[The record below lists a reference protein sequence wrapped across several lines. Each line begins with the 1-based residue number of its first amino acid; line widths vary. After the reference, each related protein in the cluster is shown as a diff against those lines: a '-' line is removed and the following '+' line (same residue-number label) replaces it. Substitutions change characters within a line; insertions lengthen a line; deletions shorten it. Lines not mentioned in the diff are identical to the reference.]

1 MADISKIKLP
11 DGITYDIKDSVARA
25 ALGGGS
31 MVITWPKSAL
41 ASASAPSTTTKAS
54 IPDAAY
60 AYYNNAS
67 ASTAGSLVAASADK
81 NKFYLVAGVTT
92 DPSGSTKGGDF
103 YDEWVAIQDGSS
115 YVWEKV
121 GDTQF
126 TGDLNITTASFVKT
140 LASGTHTH
148 NYASTSGV
156 TISSGAS
163 TGPTVA
169 TGGITT
175 SGSVALAS
183 SSSTSTGAVQYV
195 QSIGSAAAQGH
206 THSVTVGTTRL
217 NVSRTTDAVV
227 GASNTYI
234 YATASGGGYDSPT
247 KAYFLTSAAGGGTG
261 TVTASMQQVV
271 SDFNASIENLVTTSI
286 RPAKSISTSSF
297 VTSATTTRFGQ
308 VAAYTGL
315 TGTVT
320 AVTGRS
326 SATVAT
332 GTVSSDGGG
341 SSVVTNVTAPNTVQG
356 RTSKNVVTA
365 VGGATGSGTSNY
377 IQSISTASIKKVNVV
392 SSATVESTVVTG
404 ATDAAV
410 GNGRLMYFASVNG
423 ETLEITGKIL
433 ETSSQSVS
441 TNDYGVSG
449 AYTLASGPVSK
460 AFSTGSVYEAD
471 APSATSLTVSSSK
484 LATTT
489 VYSANAPASTN
500 VSLTPT
506 TTNVIGATA
515 VASGASVNVITAVAK
530 DDTTIDP
537 RDTAVTVATGTVSSD
552 GTGATVVTGVSK
564 TAGQVVGALAGTTT
578 FLTSVSAGS
587 AQAITALGDQSA
599 FSASLSNGA
608 SSTGKAKA
616 IVGVSI
622 ATQPEFT
629 LATSSSGSV
638 AVGSPGT
645 ISITATSTAAV
656 TGTTRYLTV
665 SHSDPTLTTT
675 KLSAAA
681 TATSVKTGTNDQT
694 VISGVGTEGLA
705 VIDVKL
711 Q

>member
-11 DGITYDIKDSVARA
+11 DGITYDIKDAVARA

-41 ASASAPSTTTKAS
+41 ASASAPSTTTRAS

-60 AYYNNAS
+60 AYYNNVAAS
-67 ASTAGSLVAASADK
+67 VEGSLVAASADK
-81 NKFYLVAGVTT
+81 NKFYLVAGVATN
-92 DPSGSTKGGDF
+92 PSGSIKGGDF

-126 TGDLNITTASFVKT
+126 TGDLDITTASFVKT
-140 LASGTHTH
+140 LAPGTHQHT
-148 NYASTSGV
+148 YASVSGI
-156 TISSGAS
+156 TISSGATS
-163 TGPTVA
+163 GPTVA
-169 TGGITT
+169 TGGISA
-175 SGSVALAS
+175 SGSASLSS
-183 SSSTSTGAVQYV
+183 SSSTSNGSIKYLEAV
-195 QSIGSAAAQGH
+195 SAAAQGH
-206 THSVTVGTTRL
+206 THSATVGTTYL
-217 NVSRTTDAVV
+217 SSSRSKDTVV
-227 GASNTYI
+227 GSSTTWI
-234 YATASGGGYDSPT
+234 GVSISGGGYDSPT
-247 KAYFLTSAAGGGTG
+247 KSYFLTSAAGGGTG
-261 TVTASMQQVV
+261 TVSASMKNITV
-271 SDFNASIENLVTTSI
+271 DFNSSTDNLVTTSI
-286 RPAKSISTSSF
+286 RPAKSITTSSF
-297 VTSATTTRFGQ
+297 VTSATTTKFGQ

-332 GTVSSDGGG
+332 GSLSSNGSG

-365 VGGATGSGTSNY
+365 VGGATSSNTSNY
-377 IQSISTASIKKVNVV
+377 IQSISSKSLTKVNVV
-392 SSATVESTVVTG
+392 SSATVAGTVVTG
-404 ATDAAV
+404 ATDST

-423 ETLEITGKIL
+423 ETLEITGKVL

-460 AFSTGSVYEAD
+460 AFTVESIYEAD
-471 APSATSLTVSSSK
+471 APSSTSLTVSSSK
-484 LATTT
+484 LSTTT
-489 VYSANAPASTN
+489 IYQANAPASAN
-500 VSLTPT
+500 VSFTPT

-515 VASGASVNVITAVAK
+515 VTSGASVNVITAVTK
-530 DDTTIDP
+530 DSTTLDP

-552 GTGATVVTGVSK
+552 GTGATVVTSVSK
-564 TAGQVVGALAGTTT
+564 TAGQVVGALTGTTT

-587 AQAITALGDQSA
+587 AQAITALGNQSA

-629 LATSSSGSV
+629 LATASSGSV

-645 ISITATSTAAV
+645 ISITATSTAAA

-694 VISGVGTEGLA
+694 VISGVGTESLA
-705 VIDVKL
+705 IIDVKL

>member
-11 DGITYDIKDSVARA
+11 DGITYDIKDAVARA

-60 AYYNNAS
+60 AYYNNAA
-67 ASTAGSLVAASADK
+67 ASVAGSLVAASADK

-148 NYASTSGV
+148 KYASTSGV

-163 TGPTVA
+163 SGPTVA

-175 SGSVALAS
+175 SGSVSLAS

-206 THSVTVGTTRL
+206 THSLTVGTTRL

-234 YATASGGGYDSPT
+234 YATGSGGGYASPT
-247 KAYFLTSAAGGGTG
+247 KSYFLTSAAGGGTG
-261 TVTASMQQVV
+261 TVTASMMNVTT
-271 SDFNASIENLVTTSI
+271 DFNASEGNLSTTSI
-286 RPAKSISTSSF
+286 RPAKSITTSAF
-297 VTSATTTRFGQ
+297 VTSGTTTRFGQ

-326 SATVAT
+326 QTTVAT
-332 GTVSSDGGG
+332 GSLDSNGSG

-356 RTSKNVVTA
+356 RTSKDVVTA
-365 VGGATGSGTSNY
+365 VGGATSSSTSNY
-377 IQSISTASIKKVNVV
+377 IQSISTNSLTKVNVV
-392 SSATVESTVVTG
+392 SSATVSGTVVTG
-404 ATDAAV
+404 ATDSA

-423 ETLEITGKIL
+423 ETLEITGKVL
-433 ETSSQSVS
+433 ETSSQSVT
-441 TNDYGVSG
+441 TNSYGVSG
-449 AYTLASGPVSK
+449 SYTLASGPVSK
-460 AFSTGSVYEAD
+460 AFTTGSIYEAN

-484 LATTT
+484 LETATI
-489 VYSANAPASTN
+489 YQANSPASTS
-500 VSLTPT
+500 VSFTPT

-515 VASGASVNVITAVAK
+515 VTSGASVNIITAVTK
-530 DDTTIDP
+530 DSTTLDP
-537 RDTAVTVATGTVSSD
+537 RDTAVTVATGAVSAD

-587 AQAITALGDQSA
+587 AEAITALGDQTAISIA
-599 FSASLSNGA
+599 VSNGA
-608 SSTGKAKA
+608 SAAGRALAVRSA
-616 IVGVSI
+616 SI
-622 ATQPEFT
+622 STQPVIT
-629 LATSSSGSV
+629 LSTVSSGGV
-638 AVGSPGT
+638 AVGAAGEV
-645 ISITATSTAAV
+645 ITASTTTTAATV
-656 TGTTRYLTV
+656 TTRYLTA
-665 SHSDPTLTTT
+665 SHSDPVLTTT
-675 KLSAAA
+675 KLSA
-681 TATSVKTGTNDQT
+681 TPTNTTVSTGNNTGT
-694 VISGVGTEGLA
+694 VITGIGTEGLA

>member
-11 DGITYDIKDSVARA
+11 DGITYDIKDAVARA

-423 ETLEITGKIL
+423 ETLEITGKTL
-433 ETSSQSVS
+433 TTGSQSVS
-441 TNDYGVSG
+441 SGKYGVNGEHTFVSG
-449 AYTLASGPVSK
+449 GTAKS
-460 AFSTGSVYEAD
+460 FSTGSVYEAN

-484 LATTT
+484 LETATI
-489 VYSANAPASTN
+489 YQANSPSSTN
-500 VSLTPT
+500 VSFTPT

-515 VASGASVNVITAVAK
+515 VTSGASVNVITAVAK
-530 DDTTIDP
+530 DATTIDP
-537 RDTAVTVATGTVSSD
+537 RDTAVTVATGSITPE
-552 GTGATVVTGVSK
+552 GTGDTVVTGVSK
-564 TAGQVVGALAGTTT
+564 TAGQVVGALTGTTT

-587 AQAITALGDQSA
+587 AEAITALGDQTGISIKVA
-599 FSASLSNGA
+599 NGA
-608 SSTGKAKA
+608 SAAGSARA
-616 IVGVSI
+616 VYSASVS
-622 ATQPEFT
+622 TQPVIT
-629 LATSSSGSV
+629 LSTVSSGGV
-638 AVGSPGT
+638 AVGAAGAVT
-645 ISITATSTAAV
+645 TASTTTTAATV
-656 TGTTRYLTV
+656 TTRYLTA
-665 SHSDPTLTTT
+665 SHTDPVLTTT
-675 KLSAAA
+675 KLSA
-681 TATSVKTGTNDQT
+681 TPTNTTVSTGNNTGT
-694 VISGVGTEGLA
+694 VITGIGSEGLA
-705 VIDVKL
+705 ITGVTL

>member
-11 DGITYDIKDSVARA
+11 DGITYDIKDAVARA

-60 AYYNNAS
+60 AYYNNAA
-67 ASTAGSLVAASADK
+67 ASVAGSLVAASADK

-115 YVWEKV
+115 YAWEKV

-163 TGPTVA
+163 SGPTVA

-175 SGSVALAS
+175 SGSVSLAS

-234 YATASGGGYDSPT
+234 YATGSGGGYASPT
-247 KAYFLTSAAGGGTG
+247 KSYFLTSAAGGGTG
-261 TVTASMQQVV
+261 TVTASMMNVTT
-271 SDFNASIENLVTTSI
+271 DFSEFENNLVTTSI
-286 RPAKSISTSSF
+286 RPAKTITTSDF
-297 VTSATTTRFGQ
+297 VTSGTTTRFGQ

-326 SATVAT
+326 QATVAT
-332 GTVSSDGGG
+332 GSLDSNGSG
-341 SSVVTNVTAPNTVQG
+341 SSVVTDVKAPNTVQG
-356 RTSKNVVTA
+356 RTSKDVVTA
-365 VGGATGSGTSNY
+365 VGGATSSSTSNY
-377 IQSISTASIKKVNVV
+377 IQSISSKSLTKVDVV
-392 SSATVESTVVTG
+392 SSATVSGTVVTG
-404 ATDAAV
+404 ATDSA

-423 ETLEITGKIL
+423 ETLEITGKVL
-433 ETSSQSVS
+433 ETSSQSVT
-441 TNDYGVSG
+441 TNNYGVRGS
-449 AYTLASGPVSK
+449 YTLASGPVAK
-460 AFSTGSVYEAD
+460 AFTTGSIYEAN

-484 LATTT
+484 LETATI
-489 VYSANAPASTN
+489 YQANSPASTS
-500 VSLTPT
+500 VSFTPT

-515 VASGASVNVITAVAK
+515 VTSGASVNIITAVTK
-530 DDTTIDP
+530 DSKTLDP
-537 RDTAVTVATGTVSSD
+537 RATAVTVATGAVSAD

-564 TAGQVVGALAGTTT
+564 TSGQVVGALAGTTT

-587 AQAITALGDQSA
+587 AEAITALGDQTAISIA
-599 FSASLSNGA
+599 VSNGA
-608 SSTGKAKA
+608 SAAGRALAVRSA
-616 IVGVSI
+616 SI
-622 ATQPEFT
+622 STQPVIT
-629 LATSSSGSV
+629 LSTVSSGGV
-638 AVGSPGT
+638 AVGAAGAVT
-645 ISITATSTAAV
+645 TASTTTAAATV
-656 TGTTRYLTV
+656 TTRYLTA
-665 SHSDPTLTTT
+665 SHSDPVLTTT
-675 KLSAAA
+675 KLSA
-681 TATSVKTGTNDQT
+681 TPTNTTVSTGNNTGT
-694 VISGVGTEGLA
+694 VITGIGTEGLA